1 MNKVD
6 ISISSNGIRNLEFLP
21 IDKDFTFIAGGKE
34 YPTFKIVACILSPAI
49 ASNLKDNPDL
59 HKYELPFDDPQGYF
73 KIIFDIIYNH
83 EYEINIE
90 NCFFIYR
97 VAKAFEN
104 KELEDIASIKTNSR
118 ITEQNCF
125 NLLLKMYESDYPEI
139 NQVASY
145 ISQNFNNLI
154 NQRIIKSNQQK
165 TQLTNDL
172 LNLPIELFN
181 LIFQSKDFKIQN
193 RTYNLLVSILNGRPD
208 LINSFKKVI
217 FDHSE
222 ELSAQ
227 DLQDFVKYID
237 DDDFPN
243 AGQIIKDA
251 VLRAKSQ

>member
-1 MNKVD
+1 M
-6 ISISSNGIRNLEFLP
+6 
-21 IDKDFTFIAGGKE
+21 
-34 YPTFKIVACILSPAI
+34 
-49 ASNLKDNPDL
+49 
-59 HKYELPFDDPQGYF
+59 
-73 KIIFDIIYNH
+73 
-83 EYEINIE
+83 
-90 NCFFIYR
+90 FFIYR

-125 NLLLKMYESDYPEI
+125 NLLLRMYESDYPEI